1 MAWLAR
7 RRLEHELGAWR
18 RLGHT
23 PRLWW
28 RDDDARKPTAALDR
42 LLEAANGTPIALA
55 IIPDG
60 DLPALAKRLNGDTG
74 VTVSQHGIDHQ
85 NRLPEGGRRS
95 EYAEGTSQDAVN
107 AAIARGRDAL
117 KAAGFDPRF
126 YTPTWN
132 EFDDRLLTAVRA
144 AGYLTFS
151 AGIKGYPTHGLK
163 HLGADVDVLRW
174 KEDPPQFK
182 GEVRILDLLRKR
194 LEERRRARRYG
205 EPIGMLTHHLV
216 HDEPTWAFL
225 NWFVGYSKPR
235 FSWCNFTEGT
245 G

>member
-7 RRLEHELGAWR
+7 RRLELELGTWR

-28 RDDDARKPTAALDR
+28 RDDDARKPTPALDR
-42 LLEAANGTPIALA
+42 LLVTANGAPLSLA

-60 DLPALAKRLNGDTG
+60 DLPALAQRLKTETT

-85 NRLPEGGRRS
+85 NRLPEGGPRS
-95 EYAEGTSQDAVN
+95 EYAPDASQDDRN

-117 KAAGFDPRF
+117 RAAGFDPRF

-132 EFDDRLLTAVRA
+132 EFDDALLMAVRK
-144 AGYLTFS
+144 AGYATFS
-151 AGIKGYPTHGLK
+151 AGIKGFASQGLK
-163 HLGADVDVLRW
+163 HISADVDVLRW
-174 KEDPPQFK
+174 KTDPPYFK
-182 GEVRILDLLRKR
+182 GEARILDLVRKR
-194 LEERRRARRYG
+194 LEERRKSRRYG
-205 EPIGMLTHHLV
+205 APIGILTHHLV
-216 HDEPTWAFL
+216 HDEPTWSFL
-225 NWFVGYSKPR
+225 GWFVSYSRPR
-235 FSWCNFTEGT
+235 FTWCNFAEAT